1 MKSTEKCDIEEWLL
15 TSSTGSMK
23 RVVDRILRLCTSKKS
38 PVLIVGE
45 SGVGKE
51 YVAQLL
57 LNDCKTS
64 EMSNFTA
71 INCGAFA
78 KSEMLISELFG
89 HKKGAYTGA
98 INERLG
104 ILRSSPKSLFLD
116 EIDKSSPKFQY
127 TLLRFLRNKEIKP
140 LGSDKVERLDTVP
153 RIVLATSIGLD
164 KIFHNRDARL
174 ESLGWATEETRNKK
188 VADESETNFPMIVR
202 AESPIRQDFLN
213 RISNFVIEMPPLRD
227 RVNDLAIIV
236 NYIVERFAKET
247 GNPIKYV
254 DGWLID
260 FIINYPW
267 PDNFPEL
274 EGFLR
279 NGMLYQKKGKMQ
291 LKDCL
296 ENFGSKGMTNAIQ
309 VWWESERR
317 ILGKYVGAYLG
328 YTFRPNE
335 IANVGFVPIS
345 EVLFP
350 RNSFKFKVKNLPR
363 VFENLQ
369 FLNRIE
375 DQKRDTN
382 CDFDFERIDNYCALR
397 NKFSTQK
404 EIYPKLGFIRSGTFR
419 NWLRNNHFDQ

>member
-1 MKSTEKCDIEEWLL
+1 MKSTEKCDIEKWLL

-23 RVVDRILRLCTSKKS
+23 KVVDRILRLCTSKKS
-38 PVLIVGE
+38 TVLIVGE

-51 YVAQLL
+51 YVAQLI

-64 EMSNFTA
+64 EMISFTA
-71 INCGAFA
+71 INCGAF
-78 KSEMLISELFG
+78 SNNEMLISELFG
-89 HKKGAYTGA
+89 HEEGAYTGA
-98 INERLG
+98 KKKRMG

-116 EIDKSSPKFQY
+116 EIDKSSPEFQY
-127 TLLRFLRNKEIKP
+127 ALLRFLRNREIKP

-188 VADESETNFPMIVR
+188 VADESKTNFSMIVR
-202 AESPIRQDFLN
+202 ADSPIRQDFLN
-213 RISNFVIEMPPLRD
+213 RISNFIIEIPPLRD

-236 NYIVERFAKET
+236 NYIVKRFAKET

-267 PDNFPEL
+267 PNNFPEL

-291 LKDCL
+291 LRDCL
-296 ENFGSKGMTNAIQ
+296 EYFGSKGMTDAIQ

-317 ILGKYVGAYLG
+317 ILGHYVDAYLG
-328 YTFRPNE
+328 YTFGPNE
-335 IANVGFVPIS
+335 EAKDGFVRLS
-345 EVLFP
+345 EALIL
-350 RNSFKFKVKNLPR
+350 RSSFRFNFSKLPR

-375 DQKRDTN
+375 EKKEDTN

-404 EIYPKLGFIRSGTFR
+404 EIYAKLGFTRRGTFI
-419 NWLRNNHFDQ
+419 NWLQKNHFDR